1 MFFTVL
7 SVTCVF
13 SLFVSSK
20 DVTMGAVAMH
30 VGRLVPNGR
39 PLLRSDAHAG
49 STAVDLSLYSVNYA
63 ACGKEGK
70 NPKSSRFPLISQ
82 PPQ

>member
-1 MFFTVL
+1 MLVDAKLVFFTVL

-30 VGRLVPNGR
+30 VVLATSVTQ
-39 PLLRSDAHAG
+39 S
-49 STAVDLSLYSVNYA
+49 AVMRMLGLQ
-63 ACGKEGK
+63 
-70 NPKSSRFPLISQ
+70 L
-82 PPQ
+82 

>member
-1 MFFTVL
+1 MLVDAKLVFFTVL

-30 VGRLVPNGR
+30 VVLAASVTQ
-39 PLLRSDAHAG
+39 S
-49 STAVDLSLYSVNYA
+49 AVYCCMSVDSCQTEDPSYA
-63 ACGKEGK
+63 VMRMLG
-70 NPKSSRFPLISQ
+70 LQ
-82 PPQ
+82 L